1 MAKALV
7 NKSEPSDENFSPE
20 NLIIEITEKIK
31 LMCRESNY
39 SNTCNR
45 IWNSE
50 VDVNEAGLANV
61 VNRAI
66 EMMSKDGITLSAALA
81 QLEAEYEGMD

>member
-1 MAKALV
+1 MGRAIV
-7 NKSEPSDENFSPE
+7 NNNQPVDADFDAANFIVEVAEKTKS
-20 NLIIEITEKIK
+20 
-31 LMCRESNY
+31 MCHKNNY
-39 SNTCNR
+39 INTCNR

-50 VDVNEAGLANV
+50 NEVNQAGLANV

-81 QLEAEYEGMD
+81 QLEAEYEGMG